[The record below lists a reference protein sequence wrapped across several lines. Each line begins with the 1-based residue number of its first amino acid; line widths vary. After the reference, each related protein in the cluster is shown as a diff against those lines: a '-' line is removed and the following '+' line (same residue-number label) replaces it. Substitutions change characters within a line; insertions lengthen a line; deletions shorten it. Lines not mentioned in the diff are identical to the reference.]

1 MGFYPLKLSLADKTT
16 GAPITTYT
24 QLNLRVYPYASAEYS
39 QLSQSGGTY
48 EFGNVGDPILSG
60 DYKLYDNATELTA
73 FGIIRIGEPTAVL
86 TAGDFTIAG
95 EITFDGVVNMGNG
108 NQIGDTEFSG
118 DVDILTGNNLKVVDA
133 PIDPTDVVRLTDL
146 TGFAALSGGNEI
158 ADTQLFTGEVG
169 FDQTPTCA
177 TADGTEGANYLI
189 NQGALQAAIDTL
201 VVVPFQESSNN
212 LRLMPSGIVETNKV
226 YNAWTEIQ
234 TVAASYSTN
243 NRRYT
248 IEIKGTGESQNYIT
262 VNYAFQNYV
271 SVKGDN
277 QNIILKVADSTY
289 SVTAGSVIVENV
301 TIQGDGSTTDTPVFT
316 NFIFKDVYFNMVSSS
331 IGFVNCTFRGNCYV
345 KNTGGS
351 ISFDGNCIG
360 GYVATNGAIT
370 ARMFGID
377 GLTSTDF

>member
-16 GAPITTYT
+16 GLPITTYDN
-24 QLNLRVYPYASAEYS
+24 LNLRIYPYASAEYS
-39 QLSQSGGTY
+39 QLAKSGGTY
-48 EFGNVGDPILSG
+48 EFGSVGDPILSG
-60 DYKLYDNATELTA
+60 DYKLYDDDTELTA
-73 FGIIRIGEPTAVL
+73 FGIIRIGEPSAVL
-86 TAGDFTIAG
+86 TAGDFTLAG

-108 NQIGDTEFSG
+108 NQIGDTEFTG

-133 PIDPTDVVRLTDL
+133 PVDPTDVVRLTDL
-146 TGFAALSGGNEI
+146 SGFAALAGGNEI

-169 FDQTPTCA
+169 FDEVPTCA
-177 TADGTEGANYLI
+177 TADGTQGASYLI
-189 NQGALQAAIDTL
+189 NQGALQTAIDAIT
-201 VVVPFQESSNN
+201 VTPFQESSNN

-234 TVAASYSTN
+234 TVAAGYSTN
-243 NRRYT
+243 TRRYT
-248 IEIKGTGESQNYIT
+248 IEIKGTGETQNYIT
-262 VNYAFQNYV
+262 VNYPFQNYV

-277 QNIILKVADSTY
+277 QNVILDIGDDTY

-301 TIQGDGSTTDTPVFT
+301 SITASTAPTGTPVFT
-316 NFIFKDVYFNMVSSS
+316 NFIFKDVYFDMDTSS

-345 KNTGGS
+345 KNTGT
-351 ISFDGNCIG
+351 ISFDINCIG